1 MNSAKKIV
9 SGQERETKSAPVSV
23 PGKKLK
29 GSGSGFGGGNK
40 KPVILAVLGVLII
53 LILCIGIG
61 MQQFKPKLVVTVDK
75 EKITMSDMMYPIYEV
90 ESQYT
95 PYNEMY
101 MSAMG
106 TSFWESAY
114 QGTGGT
120 GEGASEVTNAI
131 GLKQEIITREVQY
144 EILSKLAVKNKYE
157 LSEDEKKE
165 AEKNAEKALKGLS
178 WFQKFQLDFSQKKLT
193 SLFEKR
199 ALADKYQESKQ
210 EELNKTVKE
219 DEAIKDL
226 KKADYRQ
233 YDVQFYYAAIKET
246 DNEGKSKAVSAD
258 KKKSFEAKIK
268 EIAKKA
274 KKGDDFTKLSDD
286 KDKDITFEEDGDFVE
301 KDGWEY
307 LSDANL
313 KQVKKMKN
321 GQVSQA
327 FLDESSGYYVVV
339 KMINNN
345 SQEAYKTA
353 CDDAIK
359 TKQEEA
365 FTNWYTEEETK
376 HKIDINTDIWTDVAL
391 GTVTT
396 DIVTAEDLNDMNED
410 SSDAANGSNE

>member
-9 SGQERETKSAPVSV
+9 SGQEKETKGVPVSV
-23 PGKKLK
+23 PSKKQM

-40 KPVILAVLGVLII
+40 KPIVLGALCVLIV
-53 LILCIGIG
+53 LILCIGVG
-61 MQQFKPKLVVTVDK
+61 VQQFRPKNVVTVDK
-75 EKITMSDMMYPIYEV
+75 EKISMSDMMYPIYEV
-90 ESQYT
+90 ESQYA

-106 TSFWESAY
+106 TSFWNSAY
-114 QGTGGT
+114 QGSGGT
-120 GEGASEVTNAI
+120 GEGVSEVTNAI
-131 GLKQEIITREVQY
+131 GIKQEIISREVQY
-144 EILSKLAVKNKYE
+144 EILSKLASKNKFT
-157 LSEDEKKE
+157 LTEDEKKE

-178 WFQKFQLDFSQKKLT
+178 WFQKFQLDFSKKRLT

-199 ALADKYQESKQ
+199 ALADKYRESKQ
-210 EELNKTVKE
+210 EELNKTVKRE
-219 DEAIKDL
+219 DAIKDL

-233 YDVQFYYAAIKET
+233 YDLQFYYASVSET
-246 DNEGKSKAVSAD
+246 DDEGKSKPVADD
-258 KKKSFEAKIK
+258 KKKSLKAKIE

-274 KKGDDFTKLSDD
+274 KNGDDFTKLSDD
-286 KDKDITFEEDGDFVE
+286 KDKDLTFEKDGNFVE

-313 KQVKKMKN
+313 KKVKKMKN

-345 SQEAYKTA
+345 SEEAYKTA
-353 CDDAIK
+353 CDDAEK

-365 FTNWYTEEETK
+365 FANWYTEEETK
-376 HKIDINTDIWTDVAL
+376 HKIDINTDIWTEVAL

-410 SSDAANGSNE
+410 SSDAASGSNE

>member
-9 SGQERETKSAPVSV
+9 SGQDKETKGASVSV
-23 PGKKLK
+23 PGKKRM

-40 KPVILAVLGVLII
+40 KPIVLGALGVLIV
-53 LILCIGIG
+53 LILCIGVGI
-61 MQQFKPKLVVTVDK
+61 QQFQPKNVVTVDK
-75 EKITMSDMMYPIYEV
+75 EKITMSEMMYPIYEV

-106 TSFWESAY
+106 TSFWDSAY
-114 QGTGGT
+114 QGNGGT

-144 EILSKLAVKNKYE
+144 EILSKLASKNKFS
-157 LSEDEKKE
+157 LTEDEKKE
-165 AEKNAEKALKGLS
+165 AEKNAEKAMKGLS
-178 WFQKFQLDFSQKKLT
+178 WFQKFQLDFSKKRLT

-199 ALADKYQESKQ
+199 ALADKYRESKQ
-210 EELNKTVKE
+210 EELNKTVKRE
-219 DEAIKDL
+219 EAIKDL

-233 YDVQFYYAAIKET
+233 YDVQFYYASVNET
-246 DNEGKSKAVSAD
+246 DDEGKSKPVASD
-258 KKKSFEAKIK
+258 KKKSLETKIK

-274 KKGDDFTKLSDD
+274 KNGDDFTKLSDD
-286 KDKDITFEEDGDFVE
+286 KDKDVTFEKDGNFVE
-301 KDGWEY
+301 KDGWQY

-313 KQVKKMKN
+313 KKVKKMKN

-327 FLDESSGYYVVV
+327 FLDNSSGYYVVV

-345 SQEAYKTA
+345 SEEAYKTA
-353 CDDAIK
+353 CDDAVE

>member
-9 SGQERETKSAPVSV
+9 SRQEKETKSVPVSV
-23 PGKKLK
+23 PGKKQM

-40 KPVILAVLGVLII
+40 KMIVLGALCVLII
-53 LILCIGIG
+53 LILCIGVGI
-61 MQQFKPKLVVTVDK
+61 QQFQPKNVVTVDK
-75 EKITMSDMMYPIYEV
+75 KKITMSEMMYPIYEV

-114 QGTGGT
+114 QGNGGT
-120 GEGASEVTNAI
+120 GEGASEVSNAI

-144 EILSKLAVKNKYE
+144 EILSKLASKNK
-157 LSEDEKKE
+157 LSLTEDEKKE

-178 WFQKFQLDFSQKKLT
+178 WFQKFQLDFSKKRLT

-199 ALADKYQESKQ
+199 ALADKYRESKQ
-210 EELNKTVKE
+210 EELNKTVKRE
-219 DEAIKDL
+219 EAIKDL

-233 YDVQFYYAAIKET
+233 YDVQFYYASVSET
-246 DNEGKSKAVSAD
+246 DGEGKSKPIAAD
-258 KKKSFEAKIK
+258 KKKSFE

-274 KKGDDFTKLSDD
+274 KNGDDFTKLSDE
-286 KDKDITFEEDGDFVE
+286 KDKDVTFEEDGNFVE
-301 KDGWEY
+301 KDGWQY

-313 KQVKKMKN
+313 KKVKKMKN

-345 SQEAYKTA
+345 SEEAYKKA
-353 CDDAIK
+353 CDDAVK
-359 TKQEEA
+359 TKQDEA
-365 FTNWYTEEETK
+365 FVNWYTEEETK
-376 HKIDINTDIWTDVAL
+376 HKININTDIWTDVVL

-410 SSDAANGSNE
+410 SSDAANGSAE

>member
-9 SGQERETKSAPVSV
+9 SGQEKEAKSAPVSV
-23 PGKKLK
+23 PEKKRK

-40 KPVILAVLGVLII
+40 KPVILVALSVLII
-53 LILCIGIG
+53 LILCIGVGI
-61 MQQFKPKLVVTVDK
+61 QQFQPKLVVTVDK
-75 EKITMSDMMYPIYEV
+75 EKLTMSDMMYPIYEV

-106 TSFWESAY
+106 TSFWDSTY
-114 QGTGGT
+114 QGTDGT
-120 GEGASEVTNAI
+120 GEGASEVTNSI
-131 GLKQEIITREVQY
+131 GLKQEVITREVQY
-144 EILSKLAVKNKYE
+144 EILSKLASNNKFE
-157 LSEDEKKE
+157 LTEDEKKQ
-165 AEKNAEKALKGLS
+165 AEKDAEKALKGLS
-178 WFQKFQLDFSQKKLT
+178 WFQKFQLDFSKKKLT

-199 ALADKYQESKQ
+199 ALADKYRKSKQ

-233 YDVQFYYAAIKET
+233 YDVQFYYASINET
-246 DNEGKSKAVSAD
+246 DDEGNSKAVAAD

-274 KKGDDFTKLSDD
+274 KEGGDFTKLSDD
-286 KDKDITFEEDGDFVE
+286 KDKDITFEEDGNFVE

-313 KQVKKMKN
+313 KKVKKMKN

-345 SQEAYKTA
+345 SEEAYKTA
-353 CDDAIK
+353 CDDAVK
-359 TKQEEA
+359 SKQEEA
-365 FTNWYTEEETK
+365 YTNWYTEEETK
-376 HKIDINTDIWTDVAL
+376 HKVNINTDIWTDVVL

-396 DIVTAEDLNDMNED
+396 DIVTADDLNDMNED
-410 SSDAANGSNE
+410 SSDAANGSDE